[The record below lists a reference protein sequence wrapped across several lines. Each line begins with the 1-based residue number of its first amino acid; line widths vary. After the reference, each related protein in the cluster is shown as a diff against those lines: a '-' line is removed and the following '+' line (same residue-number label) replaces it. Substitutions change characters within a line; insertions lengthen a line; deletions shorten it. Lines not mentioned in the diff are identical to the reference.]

1 MMKKSAGVAAFFSR
15 LIYAGIFSSMILFCF
30 PTLCGIA
37 DVNYTHM
44 AVLLISVLLFSAV
57 RMLDRRRQIYAI
69 VLGVLIILFLS
80 SSANTSLINYEF
92 LTEES
97 IYMESGKVFLLAVIC
112 FPVHLLLEKNIFL
125 RIVSADIVGG
135 CLLYMRKAS
144 KAGVILFI
152 LYTGLAAAE
161 WIRLHWKKQ
170 KSGNVQPFLLGVLPF
185 LLVYITLL
193 CFMPM
198 PDKPYDWQWIKR
210 IYRGAEDIIT
220 MYAEN
225 IWHGDSEYFNGAT
238 SGFSEDGEVS
248 SGVAP
253 SDRQL
258 MTLGIGNQK
267 EVSVYLTGK
276 IFDSF
281 DGRKWE
287 NREDVKGYE
296 RTMDVAETAYAMW
309 GYTGKTSTILYRNI
323 SMNISYQYFHTSYLM
338 APSKT
343 WVVAGDD
350 KKISY
355 YSDGDNLTF
364 DRTAGYGT
372 EYTVRFSQ
380 LNMEREELYRFL
392 EWQQDEDEQAWERA
406 AGQYNHRHIPIEE
419 LYAYRE
425 MIKDQYLPRTDISP
439 EVEQWLASVTAG
451 AQTDTEKLKKI
462 EDALSGMKYNTSP
475 GELPETVTDAQSF
488 MDYFIL
494 KKREGYCVH
503 YATAFVLLARAEGFP
518 ARYVQGFCVPVV
530 SGDKT
535 FVYANMAH
543 AWPEVYIEGKGWIP
557 FEPTPGYAVNRYL
570 PESEDANEEI
580 EFTDAKKS
588 ETPMQDA
595 ESVSESEMPT
605 EDVPEEDIPAEQVR
619 NWWLPYLIRVVLL
632 LFIGIA
638 LAVAADWIWEKYREK
653 KRSIDEKFRLAVL
666 HNLQILSLLG
676 YRREMS
682 ETFHE
687 LLGRIRQTHEDSCE
701 FIEVY
706 EKYLYGSLEISE
718 RILCDVLAQRR
729 QLLDML
735 QRHRK
740 RTYLI
745 CRIRLYILRYR

>member
-1 MMKKSAGVAAFFSR
+1 MKKSTGIVAFSSG
-15 LIYAGIFSSMILFCF
+15 LLYVGIFASMILLCF
-30 PTLCGIA
+30 PNLCGIA
-37 DVNYTHM
+37 DVNRTHM
-44 AVLLISVLLFSAV
+44 AVLLSSVLVFSAV
-57 RMLDRRRQIYAI
+57 RMLDRRRQIYAA
-69 VLGVLIILFLS
+69 VMGVLIILFLA
-80 SSANTSLINYEF
+80 SSANTSLINYES
-92 LTEES
+92 LTDES

-112 FPVHLLLEKNIFL
+112 FPVHLLLEKHIFL

-267 EVSVYLTGK
+267 ELSVYLTGK

-309 GYTGKTSTILYRNI
+309 GYTGKTSTILYRSI
-323 SMNISYQYFHTSYLM
+323 SMNISYQYFHTLYLM

-406 AGQYNHRHIPIEE
+406 AGQYNHRHIPIED

-425 MIKDQYLPRTDISP
+425 MIKDKYLPRTDISP

-462 EDALSGMKYNTSP
+462 EDALSGMEYNTSP

-488 MDYFIL
+488 MDYFLL

-518 ARYVQGFCVPVV
+518 ARYVQGFCIPVV
-530 SGDKT
+530 SGDET

-557 FEPTPGYAVNRYL
+557 FEPTPGFAGNRYL

-580 EFTDAKKS
+580 ELSDTKKL
-588 ETPMQDA
+588 ETPIQDDEPA
-595 ESVSESEMPT
+595 SESEMQ
-605 EDVPEEDIPAEQVR
+605 EEVPEENIQEEPVHNR
-619 NWWLPYLIRVVLL
+619 WIPYLIRVVLL
-632 LFIGIA
+632 LFVGIA
-638 LAVAADWIWEKYREK
+638 LAVAADWIWEKIRER
-653 KRSIDEKFRLAVL
+653 KRSIDEKYKLAVL

-676 YRREMS
+676 YRRERS

-687 LLGRIRQTHEDSCE
+687 LLARIRRDQEDSCK

-706 EKYLYGSLEISE
+706 EEYLYGSLEVSE
-718 RILCDVLAQRR
+718 QILRDVLAERQ
-729 QLLDML
+729 QLLDL
-735 QRHRK
+735 LRK
-740 RTYLI
+740 YRRRTYLI
-745 CRIRLYILRYR
+745 CRVRLYIIRYR

>member
-1 MMKKSAGVAAFFSR
+1 MKKSTGIVAFSSG
-15 LIYAGIFSSMILFCF
+15 LLYVGIFSSMILLCF
-30 PTLCGIA
+30 PNLCGIA
-37 DVNYTHM
+37 DVNRTHM
-44 AVLLISVLLFSAV
+44 AVLLSSVLVFSAV
-57 RMLDRRRQIYAI
+57 RMLDRRRQIYAA
-69 VLGVLIILFLS
+69 VMGVLIILFLAS
-80 SSANTSLINYEF
+80 SVKTSLINYES
-92 LTEES
+92 LTDES
-97 IYMESGKVFLLAVIC
+97 IYMESGEVFLLAVIC
-112 FPVHLLLEKNIFL
+112 FLIHLLLEKHIFL

-135 CLLYMRKAS
+135 CLLYMRKTS
-144 KAGVILFI
+144 KAGVVLFV
-152 LYTGLAAAE
+152 LYTGLVAAE

-185 LLVYITLL
+185 LLVYVTLL

-210 IYRGAEDIIT
+210 IYRSAENIIT

-267 EVSVYLTGK
+267 ELSVYLTGK

-309 GYTGKTSTILYRNI
+309 GYTGKTSTILYRSI
-323 SMNISYQYFHTSYLM
+323 SMNISYQYFHTLYLM

-355 YSDGDNLTF
+355 SSDGDNLTF

-392 EWQQDEDEQAWERA
+392 EWQQEEDEQAWERA
-406 AGQYNHRHIPIEE
+406 AGQYNHRHIPIED

-425 MIKDQYLPRTDISP
+425 MIKDKYLPRTDISP

-462 EDALSGMKYNTSP
+462 EDALSGMEYNTSP

-494 KKREGYCVH
+494 QKREGYCVH

-518 ARYVQGFCVPVV
+518 ARYVQGFCIPVV
-530 SGDKT
+530 SGDET

-557 FEPTPGYAVNRYL
+557 FEPTPGFAGNRYL

-580 EFTDAKKS
+580 ELSDTKKS
-588 ETPMQDA
+588 ETPMQDD
-595 ESVSESEMPT
+595 ESVSESEMPK
-605 EDVPEEDIPAEQVR
+605 EDVTEEDMPAERVGNR
-619 NWWLPYLIRVVLL
+619 WLPYLLRVILL
-632 LFIGIA
+632 LFVGSA
-638 LAVAADWIWEKYREK
+638 LAVATDWIWEKYRDK
-653 KRSIDEKFRLAVL
+653 KRSIDDKFRLAVL

-676 YRREMS
+676 YRRERS

-687 LLGRIRQTHEDSCE
+687 LLGRIRRDQEDSCK
-701 FIEVY
+701 FIEIY
-706 EKYLYGSLEISE
+706 EEYLYGSLVINEQ
-718 RILCDVLAQRR
+718 ILKDVLVERQ
-729 QLLDML
+729 QLLGLL
-735 QRHRK
+735 QRYRK

-745 CRIRLYILRYR
+745 CRVKLYIVRYR